1 MAKRQQARRMA
12 SQGASAAN
20 IQQRTGVS
28 RQAANR
34 MTSRAAG
41 GGASAAAPATIQQP
55 KPNISIPGQ
64 WRYIPNLNA
73 PGTNEYNRWSE
84 KLGPG
89 YDGGGWVGQM
99 PNAPGNPTDDDMRAF
114 AKAQS
119 MPGGALG
126 LGSWDAIRSKAAE
139 WDQLQANNSSSSSAS
154 QGTSPSRANLGTGNR
169 ISRGRIQSI
178 MDQKGIK
185 GRNADRA
192 RMRITNR
199 LVQKGG
205 TLGIG
210 AAKDYAKAYAARN
223 PQEAMMMDAYGKD
236 YRVGSSGMTGTY
248 EMPKNDMSS
257 RKGQR
262 GALFRGI
269 QGVLDSKDYAKG
281 DVLASLRSGDVRA
294 QPFGTGAGGM
304 GAGGG
309 RGKGKGKGKRGRG
322 RGGNGGDMGY
332 DTGYGM
338 DQTQP
343 MDMAPMAPAQ
353 MEEESSK
360 ITMPSISELIGN
372 WATGFKTKR
381 SSRRRAGPRAQ
392 GLSSQ
397 TVAPTGNWRYGT

>member
-1 MAKRQQARRMA
+1 MAKRQRARRMA
-12 SQGASAAN
+12 ARGVPAAN

-28 RQAANR
+28 RQSANR

-41 GGASAAAPATIQQP
+41 GGTSAAAPATIQQP

-119 MPGGALG
+119 MPGGGIG
-126 LGSWDAIRSKAAE
+126 LGSWDAIRAKAAE
-139 WDQLQANNSSSSSAS
+139 WDQLQTNNSASSAS
-154 QGTSPSRANLGTGNR
+154 QGTSPAQANLGTGNR

-178 MDQKGIK
+178 MDRKGIK
-185 GRNADRA
+185 GSDRDRA
-192 RMRITNR
+192 SMRITNR
-199 LVQKGG
+199 LVQRGG
-205 TLGIG
+205 TLGLG
-210 AAKDYAKAYAARN
+210 AAKDYAKAYAERN
-223 PQEAMMMDAYGKD
+223 PQEAMMQSMAGQQM
-236 YRVGSSGMTGTY
+236 RVGSSGMTRTIGS
-248 EMPKNDMSS
+248 PSNDMSS

-262 GALFRGI
+262 SALFRGI
-269 QGVLDSKDYAKG
+269 QGILDSKDYAKG

-294 QPFGTGAGGM
+294 QPFGTGAGM

-309 RGKGKGKGKRGRG
+309 KGKGRKGRKGRKGK
-322 RGGNGGDMGY
+322 NGGADMGADMGY
-332 DTGYGM
+332 DTGSIEPTFDYMPPEM
-338 DQTQP
+338 DEP
-343 MDMAPMAPAQ
+343 LPEPD
-353 MEEESSK
+353 
-360 ITMPSISELIGN
+360 ININMPTVADLIGN
-372 WATGFKTKR
+372 WASGFKTKR
-381 SSRRRAGPRAQ
+381 SSRKRAGLRAQ

-397 TVAPTGNWRYGT
+397 TVNPTGSWRYGT